1 MESKNTNTPLQKRVS
16 PKFRLLETK
25 SLFNPMFECEN
36 SKTRTMSSFRG
47 ALDYYG
53 SLHLIKSVLRV
64 NSVVLLLYR
73 GEIRWI
79 KWVRSFH
86 PVSTN

>member
-1 MESKNTNTPLQKRVS
+1 
-16 PKFRLLETK
+16 
-25 SLFNPMFECEN
+25 
-36 SKTRTMSSFRG
+36 MSSFRV

-64 NSVVLLLYR
+64 ISVVLLFYR

-79 KWVRSFH
+79 KWVRLFH
-86 PVSTN
+86 QISTNYV